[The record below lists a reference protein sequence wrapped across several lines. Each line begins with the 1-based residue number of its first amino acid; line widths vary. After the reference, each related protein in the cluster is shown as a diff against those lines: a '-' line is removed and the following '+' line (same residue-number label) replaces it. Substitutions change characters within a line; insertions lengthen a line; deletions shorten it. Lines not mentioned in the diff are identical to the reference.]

1 MKALVLEDIGKISLK
16 EVETPTPG
24 RGEVLVRIH
33 ACGICSSDKARIFK
47 NGTYHFP
54 TIPGHEIAGEI
65 VGLGPGSRDELL
77 GKKVAVFPLLPCRQC
92 EPCRQGRYAQ
102 CEHYDYFGSRRD
114 GGFAEYL
121 AVPVFNINILPDDMD
136 YHTAAL
142 CEPATVASHALKRAK
157 MKQGDVVTIIGTGT
171 IALLAACIARI
182 RGASKIIIVG
192 RSKEKVM
199 NASQVANH
207 VINATGWD
215 VEEAVAQ
222 LTEGDMSDVVLE
234 MAGNSQACNY
244 ALAAAGKGTN
254 IVFTGN
260 PEETVSFDKK
270 IFWKILRN
278 ELSIHGTWNSGYAP
292 GNNDW
297 NDVIRY
303 MQEGEIPAD
312 EIVTHSFKLEDY
324 SKAFELLMSDR
335 FYTKI
340 MFDI

>member
-192 RSKEKVM
+192 HSKEKVM

-222 LTEGDMSDVVLE
+222 LTEGHATTPWRRQEKEAISC
-234 MAGNSQACNY
+234 S
-244 ALAAAGKGTN
+244 
-254 IVFTGN
+254 
-260 PEETVSFDKK
+260 PEIRRRLS
-270 IFWKILRN
+270 
-278 ELSIHGTWNSGYAP
+278 LSIRRFSGKFSATSSLSTEHG
-292 GNNDW
+292 
-297 NDVIRY
+297 
-303 MQEGEIPAD
+303 IPVMHP
-312 EIVTHSFKLEDY
+312 ETTTGT
-324 SKAFELLMSDR
+324 M
-335 FYTKI
+335 
-340 MFDI
+340 